1 MGYNLK
7 DIAGILAISYGTV
20 RWHLVNLRRG
30 FSVRTTRELLLQI
43 EAVPTSVDTVPEKI
57 KLSPR
62 GKEVLELFMRSFTY
76 SQIAEE
82 LGMSVSGVRRH
93 CEKMLWKNGCES
105 MLCLIAKYKQY
116 IFYESCKHK
125 FKV

>member
-1 MGYNLK
+1 M
-7 DIAGILAISYGTV
+7 
-20 RWHLVNLRRG
+20 
-30 FSVRTTRELLLQI
+30 RTTRELLLQI
-43 EAVPTSVDTVPEKI
+43 EASHTFVGTAPEKI

-76 SQIAEE
+76 QQIAKR

-105 MLCLIAKYKQY
+105 MIGLIAKYQLH
-116 IFYESCKHK
+116 SKHVSIPLDAHSK
-125 FKV
+125 N